1 MAGTVEFGFEYR
13 NKRFQDA
20 EKGLRALARSLELG
34 MQATGP
40 AIAREMRA
48 FLEITATALAKRHG
62 NPWPGGTSARTL
74 SRRSGRA
81 IASIRDGV
89 RVTGSRLGEIEGSIG
104 GAFYLRTH
112 EYGAT
117 ITPKKAKWLTIPLP
131 AALNPDGTPIK
142 QSARQWK
149 NTFVKQTEHGNF
161 LIYQQRG
168 AQIVPLYALKKKVKI
183 PPRLGARET
192 MKAGLPYFVDKA
204 FDAMLRE
211 LTKGLA

>member
-34 MQATGP
+34 MAATGP
-40 AIAREMRA
+40 AIAKEMRA

-81 IASIRDGV
+81 ISSIRDGV
-89 RVTGSRLGEIEGSIG
+89 RVSGSRLGEIEGSLG
-104 GAFYLRTH
+104 GVSYLKTH

-117 ITPKKAKWLTIPLP
+117 ITPKKSKWLTIPLP

-142 QSARQWK
+142 RSAKEWR
-149 NTFVKQTEHGNF
+149 NTFVAQTEHGNF
-161 LIYQQRG
+161 PDLPEARRRDRAPLC
-168 AQIVPLYALKKKVKI
+168 AQEEGQDPAPVRCA
-183 PPRLGARET
+183 
-192 MKAGLPYFVDKA
+192 
-204 FDAMLRE
+204 
-211 LTKGLA
+211 